1 MTTTIEITETI
12 QDGLLKAIE
21 TSQRLTIEA
30 MSAGVSALED
40 AVPSRPSMPFPS
52 ALATPEETI
61 ATTFRFAESL
71 LQAQKSFMTEVVAV
85 MEPIASAS
93 TEK

>member
-12 QDGLLKAIE
+12 QDGMLKAIE

-30 MSAGVSALED
+30 LSAGVSSLEG
-40 AVPSRPSMPFPS
+40 VLPSRPSLPFSS
-52 ALATPEETI
+52 ALSTPEETI

-71 LQAQKSFMTEVVAV
+71 LHAQKSFITELVAV
-85 MEPIASAS
+85 MEPITSTSA
-93 TEK
+93 EK